1 MNWTLALPE
10 IVLAAA
16 GLVLLLVG
24 VIPRR
29 DMTFPVTMGTLGA
42 LLVAAVL
49 VMAAPDGS
57 AFANQFVSDGFSRF
71 AKVLVLL
78 GAASGLML
86 ALDWNQKQG
95 IARFEFPILV
105 LFSTVGMMVMVSASD
120 LITLYMGLELLSLSL
135 YVIAA
140 FDRDNARSAEAG
152 LKYFVLGALASGL
165 YLYGASLTYGFSGS
179 TNFAAIGTA
188 VVAEGG
194 VPLGVMVGMTFVI
207 AALAFKISAVPFHMW
222 TPDVYEGAPTP
233 VTAFFASA
241 PKVAAVSLLV
251 RVLADP
257 FADLAA
263 QWQGVIYLA
272 SLGSMLLGSFAA
284 LRQNN
289 IKRLMAYS
297 SIGHVGYALMGLVV
311 ATDTGLRGVML
322 YMAIYLVM
330 NAGVFAVL
338 VAMRRQGRALER
350 VEDLA
355 GLGRTD
361 PAMAVAMVIFMFSM
375 AGIPPLAGFFSKLYV
390 FLAAVQEGYWVLAT
404 LGVLTS
410 VVSAYYYLRII
421 KVMYFDAPEGA
432 LDPRPAAVSV
442 VLAASGLFNVLFFL
456 FPAPI
461 VAAAAAAVAAL
472 AG

>member
-10 IVLAAA
+10 ILLAVA
-16 GLVLLLVG
+16 GLILLLVG
-24 VIPRR
+24 VGPKR
-29 DMTFPVTMGTLGA
+29 DMTFPITMGTLGV

-49 VMAAPDGS
+49 SMATADGV
-57 AFANQFVSDGFSRF
+57 AFNGQFISDSFARF
-71 AKVLVLL
+71 AKVLILL

-86 ALDWNQKQG
+86 ALDWNEKQG

-105 LFSTVGMMVMVSASD
+105 LFSTIGMMVMVSASD
-120 LITLYMGLELLSLSL
+120 LITLYIGLELLSLSL
-135 YVIAA
+135 YVIAS
-140 FDRDNARSAEAG
+140 FDRDNERSAEAG

-179 TNFAAIGTA
+179 TNFAAIGSA
-188 VVAEGG
+188 VSGEEGASLGLLVG
-194 VPLGVMVGMTFVI
+194 VTFVI

-263 QWQGVIYLA
+263 QWQGVIWLA
-272 SLGSMLLGSFAA
+272 SMGSMILGSLAA
-284 LRQNN
+284 IRQQN

-297 SIGHVGYALMGLVV
+297 SIGHIGYALMGLVV

-338 VAMRRQGRALER
+338 VSMRRQGRSLER

-361 PAMAVAMVIFMFSM
+361 PAMAIAMVVFCFSM

-404 LGVLTS
+404 VGVLTS
-410 VVSAYYYLRII
+410 VIGAYYYLRII
-421 KVMYFDAPEGA
+421 KVMYFDTPAGA
-432 LDPRPAAVSV
+432 LDPRSASASV
-442 VLAASGLFNVLFFL
+442 ILAGAGLFNLLFFL
-456 FPAPI
+456 FPAPV
-461 VAAAAAAVAAL
+461 VAAAAAAVAAF